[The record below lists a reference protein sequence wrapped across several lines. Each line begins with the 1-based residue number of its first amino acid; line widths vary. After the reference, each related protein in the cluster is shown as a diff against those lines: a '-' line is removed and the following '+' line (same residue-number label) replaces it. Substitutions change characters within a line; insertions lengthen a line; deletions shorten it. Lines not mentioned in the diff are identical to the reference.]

1 MNVLVVGA
9 AVAAVIAG
17 PTLYGLVQSGQLDST
32 TAMVRGVLIAGACA
46 GGVALI
52 MRLVQEYTH
61 EHERE
66 DERQAKE
73 DALLT
78 VIAEA
83 EEAARRQADAAA
95 KRQAD
100 VAAAATAATTAKT
113 DQPPKP

>member
-1 MNVLVVGA
+1 
-9 AVAAVIAG
+9 
-17 PTLYGLVQSGQLDST
+17 
-32 TAMVRGVLIAGACA
+32 
-46 GGVALI
+46 
-52 MRLVQEYTH
+52 LVQEYTP

-78 VIAEA
+78 VIAEV
-83 EEAARRQADAAA
+83 EEAAKCQADAAA